1 MARDESTR
9 VLIVGSGVA
18 GGLIAEQLLAAGV
31 GPVTMLEAGSHLKMR
46 DRRSWLDFVTTDA
59 LPYSGLSDAAGDY
72 ETTGT
77 QRWQIEGGRLMVRGG
92 STLHWGGWCPRMK
105 PEDFELESRIGS
117 GGLDWPFSYEDL
129 QPYYERAESYLQVA
143 GDSSSQDP
151 PRRRPYPF
159 EAPTFT
165 LTDGVFIRALD
176 RLGISHGHL
185 PIARNARGINGNAQ
199 CVTFGTCDYCPVGA
213 RFTGDQPLDRLQDS
227 SRHHRPSF
235 HLRLG
240 AAARR
245 ILLNRRREAAG
256 VEYVDLATGAVRVI
270 EAEEIIL
277 CAGSYETPKLLIAS
291 ASSHWPRGIGND
303 TDQVGRY
310 VIAHP
315 FFFARGVAST
325 NPQRLQEELNFPTA
339 QSRHWDT
346 PEFQREGKFIL
357 TKAQTPF
364 LDIAALMGEGRSTA
378 EIQAATTG
386 SQTMDLFGSIQIFSA
401 FENRVL
407 PVNGTTRFGL
417 PRTRIETPVPGF
429 SAAFEQTILE
439 RMNRVLVEMGYTPVF
454 AGPFPQRGDHAMCT
468 CRMSESPARGVV
480 DSDLR
485 VHGMDNLHIV
495 SNAVFASGGAANPTL
510 TLAAVAFRF
519 LHRFLADRHAS
530 VEATSTAS
538 GAPNRIGF
546 PALPLS

>member
-1 MARDESTR
+1 MARNESTHT
-9 VLIVGSGVA
+9 LIVGSGVA
-18 GGLIAEQLLAAGV
+18 GGLIAERLLAAGM
-31 GPVTMLEAGSHLKMR
+31 GPVTMLEAGANLKMR
-46 DRRSWLDFVTTDA
+46 DRRSWLDFVTAGTI
-59 LPYSGLSDAAGDY
+59 PYAGLSDVAGDY
-72 ETTGT
+72 ETAGT
-77 QRWQIEGGRLMVRGG
+77 MPWLIEGGRLMARGG

-105 PEDFELESRIGS
+105 PEDFEIESRIGF
-117 GGLDWPFSYEDL
+117 GGLDWPFSYDDL

-143 GDSSSQDP
+143 GDSNSQDP
-151 PRRRPYPF
+151 PRRNPYPF

-165 LTDGVFIRALD
+165 LTDGVFISALE
-176 RLGISHGHL
+176 RLGISYGHL

-213 RFTGDQPLDRLQDS
+213 RFTGDQPLDRLQA
-227 SRHHRPSF
+227 RHDRATF
-235 HLRLG
+235 ELRLG

-245 ILLNRRREAAG
+245 VLVSRKHQAVG
-256 VEYVDLATGAVRVI
+256 VEYVDLATGAVKVI

-291 ASSHWPRGIGND
+291 ASPSWPHGIGND

-315 FFFARGVAST
+315 FFFARGFSPT
-325 NPQRLQEELNFPTA
+325 NPLRLQEELNFPTA

-357 TKAQTPF
+357 TKAQTPL
-364 LDIAALMGEGRSTA
+364 LDIAALMGEGRLAA
-378 EIQAATTG
+378 EIDAATAG
-386 SQTMDLFGSIQIFSA
+386 AQTMDLFGSIQIFSE

-407 PVNGTTRFGL
+407 PANGTTRFGL
-417 PRTRIETPVPGF
+417 PRTRIETPVPAF
-429 SAAFEQTILE
+429 SAAFEQTILD

-454 AGPFPQRGDHAMCT
+454 AGAFPQRGDHAMCT

-480 DSDLR
+480 DPDLK

-510 TLAAVAFRF
+510 TLTAVALRF
-519 LHRFLADRHAS
+519 LDRFVADRHAS
-530 VEATSTAS
+530 
-538 GAPNRIGF
+538 
-546 PALPLS
+546 